1 MKITKTEIPEFNY
14 KTMFNSR
21 RFLFYAIG
29 VSLLAVIVVLAALVP
44 SVRQIFEIQKKIT
57 AQQARASKLRQKVGD
72 LENIEAREAYQ
83 YTEAVNSVL
92 PSKKPLLELLTSLNM
107 VAVRN
112 GVVFTDLS
120 LTPGEIATDAAEL
133 AAINKAKIN
142 AARANAGYDA
152 MDVALSVEGSFG
164 SIKSF
169 LDEIEKIAPLST
181 INSISLSSSNRG
193 VTVSDQD
200 LVSAELMIQIHYF
213 TKPISVALEQPLPTV
228 GVEHNNVLNEIQTY
242 LFPSIEDQK
251 EILSGGLEDLFQI
264 TEEEAQDIEV
274 SDEVTTEQDE
284 SGEPAESIEPAE
296 PGEI

>member
-29 VSLLAVIVVLAALVP
+29 AGLLAVIVVLVALVP

-57 AQQARASKLRQKVGD
+57 TQQVRANKLRQKVGD

-228 GVEHNNVLNEIQTY
+228 GVEQNNVLNEIQTY
-242 LFPSIEDQK
+242 LFPTIEDQK